1 MKMKSIRKSDV
12 KCSVAAS
19 AALLA
24 FGASAAY
31 AANAKICF
39 EAEGAATVQKPL
51 RKVQGSANKP
61 YSGKGYLEIP
71 WDKNESKVSAR
82 RSTFSM

>member
-1 MKMKSIRKSDV
+1 VCR
-12 KCSVAAS
+12 S
-19 AALLA
+19 AALA
-24 FGASAAY
+24 GFGASAAY

-39 EAEGAATVQKPL
+39 EAEGARTVQKPL

-61 YSGKGYLEIP
+61 LLGKGYLEIP

-82 RSTFSM
+82 RSTPSM